1 MDQTVGFIG
10 LGTMGKPMALNL
22 HKAGYKLNVYNR
34 SLEKTQPF
42 KELDI
47 PVSKTPAEVA
57 DHSDIIIIMVSDS
70 EALIDVVLGYN
81 GVQQKL
87 SAGKTVINMSTVSHK
102 ATLEVDEAV
111 RMQGARFI
119 EAPVSGTKKPAED
132 ATLTILAG
140 GDEELVEEQKR
151 LLKTMGKTVIYCGD
165 IGQATY
171 MKLTIN
177 LLLGNMMQALG
188 ETLVFGKKLGL
199 KPSTILENIGSGPLN
214 TPLFSMKGNM
224 ITGRNFE
231 KSFPVNLLL
240 KDLDLVLDAAKKNGV
255 MLPQTSAAREAVN
268 GTNALGYGEED
279 MAAVVKLLE
288 KVAGVTAED

>member
-22 HKAGYKLNVYNR
+22 HKAGYRMGVYNR
-34 SLEKTQPF
+34 SPEKTQAF
-42 KELDI
+42 SELNI
-47 PVSKTPAEVA
+47 PVYKTPAEA
-57 DHSDIIIIMVSDS
+57 AKHSDIILIMVSDS

-81 GVQQKL
+81 GVQQNL

-111 RMQGARFI
+111 RMQGAQFM

-132 ATLTILAG
+132 ATLTVLAG
-140 GDEELVEEQKR
+140 GEENLVEQHKR
-151 LLKTMGKTVIYCGD
+151 LLKTMGKTVIYCGEV
-165 IGQATY
+165 GQATY

-199 KPSTILENIGSGPLN
+199 KPSTILENIASGPLN
-214 TPLFSMKGNM
+214 TPLFSLKGKM
-224 ITGRNFE
+224 ITERNFE
-231 KSFPVNLLL
+231 KNFPVYLLL
-240 KDLDLVLDAAKKNGV
+240 KDLDLVLEAAKSNGV

-288 KVAGVTAED
+288 KVAGATAED